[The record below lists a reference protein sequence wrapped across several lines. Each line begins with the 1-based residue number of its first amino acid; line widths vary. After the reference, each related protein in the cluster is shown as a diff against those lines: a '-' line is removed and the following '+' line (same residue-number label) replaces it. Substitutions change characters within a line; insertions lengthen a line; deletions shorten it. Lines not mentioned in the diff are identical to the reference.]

1 MGVASVQSTGL
12 PVIVVGW
19 TPDWDWTQPL
29 RPTDASLKTGYC
41 MEVIYSGSDQNFWGT
56 RRDSMQELERQE
68 VAEEQQKWTISEAK
82 NGTYSQN
89 ILTS

>member
-29 RPTDASLKTGYC
+29 RPTDASLKPGDAVWRRFT
-41 MEVIYSGSDQNFWGT
+41 EDLT
-56 RRDSMQELERQE
+56 RGNRGHSRQSQKKHE
-68 VAEEQQKWTISEAK
+68 VAGEQESGHQ
-82 NGTYSQN
+82 QN
-89 ILTS
+89 ARTACSARIFNI